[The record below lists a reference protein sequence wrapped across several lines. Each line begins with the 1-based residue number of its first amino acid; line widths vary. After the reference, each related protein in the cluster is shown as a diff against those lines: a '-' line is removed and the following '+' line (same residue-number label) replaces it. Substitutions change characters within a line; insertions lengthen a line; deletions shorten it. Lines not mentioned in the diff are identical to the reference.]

1 MVFTDFKTLKEV
13 RNSKNYKKGMVL
25 AIAGIILLALS
36 IIIKDFYFEGTALF
50 IVLLAGIV
58 LAFIGMAYLCS
69 TWIER
74 LHKK

>member
-13 RNSKNYKKGMVL
+13 RNSKNYKKGIVL

-36 IIIKDFYFEGTALF
+36 IIIKDSYFEGTVLF
-50 IVLLAGIV
+50 IVLLAGII

-69 TWIER
+69 TWMNR
-74 LHKK
+74 LNRK